1 MLELH
6 PDIIIDANTQK
17 KSVVLPYL
25 EWQKILAVM
34 EEFDDIKAYEKAKV
48 ENDEF
53 ISFEQAVN
61 EINAGIDN

>member
-6 PDIIIDANTQK
+6 PDIIIDAHTQK

-25 EWQKILAVM
+25 EWQKILAIM
-34 EEFDDIKAYEKAKV
+34 YEKAKA
-48 ENDEF
+48 EDDEF

>member
-6 PDIIIDANTQK
+6 PDIIIDAHTQK

-25 EWQKILAVM
+25 EWQKILAIM
-34 EEFDDIKAYEKAKV
+34 EEFDDIKAYEKAKA
-48 ENDEF
+48 EDDEC

-61 EINAGIDN
+61 EINTGIDN